1 MSSTAVHPVAP
12 AAPSAALFDFL
23 YLVVPGV
30 IWGASFLFIA
40 EGLEAMA
47 PNGVTFT
54 RILVGFLTL
63 ALFPGSRRS
72 IRREDWPG
80 TALVGVLWMAFP
92 LSMFPYAEQ
101 HVSSALT
108 GMLNGAVPLFTAIVA
123 AGIAHRWPSRGIA
136 SGLAVGLA
144 GGILMA
150 LPTIGQGRS
159 TALGLLLILAA
170 LVSYGFALNV
180 ARPVQ
185 QRNGALPVIWRAQA
199 VALALTAPLGLPEVL
214 RARWSPGPLFSLLA
228 LGALGTGVAYVLT
241 VMAAGRV
248 GATRASAT
256 AFLIPP
262 VALLLGVLVRDER
275 VATLSVVG
283 GVVCLVGAGL
293 MRRAQMEHSVRAS
306 AAMQSPRPASAS
318 SSS

>member
-1 MSSTAVHPVAP
+1 MDWV
-12 AAPSAALFDFL
+12 LL
-23 YLVVPGV
+23 IVPGA

-40 EGLEAMA
+40 EGLEAMG

-63 ALFPGSRRS
+63 ALFPGSRRP
-72 IRREDWPG
+72 IRRDDRVG
-80 TALVGVLWMAFP
+80 VALVGVLWMAFP
-92 LSMFPYAEQ
+92 LSMFPYAER

-123 AGIAHRWPSRGIA
+123 AGIARRWPSRSIALGI
-136 SGLAVGLA
+136 AVGLA
-144 GGILMA
+144 GGVLMA
-150 LPTIGQGRS
+150 WPTVGQGRS
-159 TALGLLLILAA
+159 TALGVLLILAA

-185 QRNGALPVIWRAQA
+185 QRQGALPVIWRAQA
-199 VALALTAPLGLPEVL
+199 VALVLTAPLGLPEAL
-214 RARWSPGPLFSLLA
+214 EARWSLGPMLSLLA

-248 GATRASAT
+248 GATKASAT

-262 VALLLGVLVRDER
+262 VALLLGVLVRGEH

-283 GVVCLVGAGL
+283 GIVCLAGAWL
-293 MRRAQMEHSVRAS
+293 MRRAQMEH
-306 AAMQSPRPASAS
+306 AAPRPAPTLRAPSYNQVGETGG
-318 SSS
+318 

>member
-1 MSSTAVHPVAP
+1 MDWI
-12 AAPSAALFDFL
+12 LL
-23 YLVVPGV
+23 IVPGV

-40 EGLEAMA
+40 EGLEAMG

-54 RILVGFLTL
+54 RILVGFVTL
-63 ALFPGSRRS
+63 AFFPGSRRA
-72 IRREDWPG
+72 IQRADWLG
-80 TALVGVLWMAFP
+80 TAGVGVLWMAFP

-123 AGIAHRWPSRGIA
+123 AGLARRWPSRGIV
-136 SGLAVGLA
+136 GGIAVGLL
-144 GGILMA
+144 GGVLMG
-150 LPTIGQGRS
+150 LPTLGQGRS
-159 TALGLLLILAA
+159 TALGVLLILAA
-170 LVSYGFALNV
+170 LVSYGFAINV

-199 VALALTAPLGLPEVL
+199 IALVLTAPLGLPEVL
-214 RARWSPGPLFSLLA
+214 RAHWSPAPLFSLLA

-248 GATRASAT
+248 GATKASAT

-262 VALLLGVLVRDER
+262 VALLLGVLVRGEH
-275 VATLSVVG
+275 VAALSVVG
-283 GVVCLVGAGL
+283 GVVCLAGAWL
-293 MRRAQMEHSVRAS
+293 MRRAQLEH
-306 AAMQSPRPASAS
+306 AARSPASTS
-318 SSS
+318 SARVAAQPREATETRG

>member
-1 MSSTAVHPVAP
+1 MDWV
-12 AAPSAALFDFL
+12 LL
-23 YLVVPGV
+23 IVPGT

-54 RILVGFLTL
+54 RLLVGFLTL
-63 ALFPGSRRS
+63 ALFPGSRRA
-72 IRREDWPG
+72 IRREDWLG
-80 TALVGVLWMAFP
+80 TALVGILWMAFP
-92 LSMFPYAEQ
+92 LSMFPFAER

-123 AGIAHRWPSRGIA
+123 AGIARRWPSRGIA
-136 SGLAVGLA
+136 MGLAVGLA
-144 GGILMA
+144 GGVLMG
-150 LPTIGQGRS
+150 LPTLGQGRS
-159 TALGLLLILAA
+159 TVLGILLILAA

-199 VALALTAPLGLPEVL
+199 VALVLTAPLGLPAL
-214 RARWSPGPLFSLLA
+214 LHAHWSPGPLFSLLA
-228 LGALGTGVAYVLT
+228 LGSLGTGVAYVLT

-248 GATRASAT
+248 GATKASAT

-262 VALLLGVLVRDER
+262 VALLLGVLVRGEH
-275 VATLSVVG
+275 VAGLSVLGG
-283 GVVCLVGAGL
+283 GVCLAGAWL
-293 MRRAQMEHSVRAS
+293 MRRAQLEHAVRPTPAIG
-306 AAMQSPRPASAS
+306 AARAA
-318 SSS
+318 

>member
-1 MSSTAVHPVAP
+1 MD
-12 AAPSAALFDFL
+12 LIL
-23 YLVVPGV
+23 LIVPGA

-40 EGLEAMA
+40 EGLEAMG

-63 ALFPGSRRS
+63 ALFPGSRRP
-72 IRREDWPG
+72 IRRDDWLG

-92 LSMFPYAEQ
+92 LSMFPFAER

-108 GMLNGAVPLFTAIVA
+108 GMLNGAVPLFIAIVA
-123 AGIAHRWPSRGIA
+123 AGMARRWPSREIA
-136 SGLAVGLA
+136 RGLAVGLA
-144 GGILMA
+144 GAVLMG

-159 TALGLLLILAA
+159 TALGVLLILAA
-170 LVSYGFALNV
+170 LVSYGFALNI

-199 VALALTAPLGLPEVL
+199 LALMLTAPLGLPEVL
-214 RARWSPGPLFSLLA
+214 RARWSPGPLFSLLT

-248 GATRASAT
+248 GATKASAT

-262 VALLLGVLVRDER
+262 VALLLGVLVRGEH
-275 VATLSVVG
+275 VAALSVVG
-283 GVVCLVGAGL
+283 GVVCLAGAWL
-293 MRRAQMEHSVRAS
+293 MRRAQIEHAVRGPVLQTVNS
-306 AAMQSPRPASAS
+306 EQ
-318 SSS
+318 